1 MSVTVRPYTMED
13 FNGLIDVQREAF
25 PPPFPEDLWWS
36 REQIAAHVEV
46 FPEGALLA
54 EWNGHI
60 VGSAT
65 SLIIHYDGSP
75 HTWAEV
81 ADQGYIRT
89 SHIPDGDS
97 LYGIDVCVRPSFRG
111 KGIAKALYEARKE
124 LVTRLGLTRFLAG
137 CRIPGFHRYADH
149 MSAAEYVERVTNGE
163 IYDMVLSFMIK
174 QGLTP
179 LQILDHYV
187 EDEESLNKA
196 VLVEWRN
203 PIVTS

>member
-1 MSVTVRPYTMED
+1 MTVTVRPYTLKD
-13 FNGLIDVQREAF
+13 FDGLIDIQREAF
-25 PPPFPEDLWWS
+25 PPPFPEGLWWN
-36 REQIAAHVEV
+36 REQIAAHIDN
-46 FPEGALLA
+46 FPEGAMLA
-54 EWNGHI
+54 EWNGKI

-81 ADQGYIRT
+81 ADEGYIGG
-89 SHIPDGDS
+89 SHDPDGDS

-111 KGIAKALYEARKE
+111 KGIAKALYAARKK
-124 LVTRLGLTRFLAG
+124 LVMRLGLKRFVAG
-137 CRIPGFHRYADH
+137 CRIPGFHRYAHD
-149 MSAAEYVERVTNGE
+149 MNADEYVRRVTNEE

-203 PIVTS
+203 PIVKL